1 MIDWQSRGKNLLDE
15 YTACCKA
22 RPYNN
27 AIDIGLIKQSCMKFA
42 NNLNTQ
48 LAWGSELEI
57 AEACYQLEPRL
68 QKFKEVVVIDIL
80 KK

>member
-1 MIDWQSRGKNLLDE
+1 
-15 YTACCKA
+15 
-22 RPYNN
+22 
-27 AIDIGLIKQSCMKFA
+27 MKFA